1 MLRPRIGE
9 MNSERMPTGATAMPA
24 HVAVKPAVVCSQI
37 GKITLAPMKAKY
49 AKETHSVP
57 IRKLRLPKKCKSMTG
72 CRSVSSQGIRNV
84 KLMSAT
90 IELVMMAGELNQ
102 SNSLPLSRVYCRLPT
117 PTTSRIRPTA
127 SIGSL
132 TCVDSRVLNNRET
145 KYHDTKPTGTLI

>member
-1 MLRPRIGE
+1 
-9 MNSERMPTGATAMPA
+9 
-24 HVAVKPAVVCSQI
+24 
-37 GKITLAPMKAKY
+37 MKAKY
-49 AKETHSVP
+49 ANETHSVP

-117 PTTSRIRPTA
+117 PATSRIRPTR

-132 TCVDSRVLNNRET
+132 TRVDSRLLRRLET
-145 KYHDTKPTGTLI
+145 KNHESIPTGTLI